1 MSENIETKE
10 KLNLI
15 QGSLNEH
22 VTMSSLF
29 GMQVTPQTVN
39 NYYENFR
46 PGITSLDEVRKLI
59 KEGKIYKLEHY
70 GSNISNFS
78 DDF

>member
-1 MSENIETKE
+1 MSENMETEE

-29 GMQVTPQTVN
+29 GMKVTPQTVN
-39 NYYENFR
+39 NYYDNFR
-46 PGITSLDEVRKLI
+46 PGITTLDEVRKLI
-59 KEGKIYKLEHY
+59 KEGKIYKLEHH
-70 GSNISNFS
+70 GSNVSNFS

>member
-1 MSENIETKE
+1 MSENMETEE
-10 KLNLI
+10 KLKLI

-29 GMQVTPQTVN
+29 GMKVTPQTVN

-46 PGITSLDEVRKLI
+46 PGITSLHEVRKLI
-59 KEGKIYKLEHY
+59 KEGKIYKLQHHC
-70 GSNISNFS
+70 SNISNFS

>member
-1 MSENIETKE
+1 MSKNMKTEERLK
-10 KLNLI
+10 LI

-29 GMQVTPQTVN
+29 GMKVTPQTVN
-39 NYYENFR
+39 NYYDNFR
-46 PGITSLDEVRKLI
+46 PGITTLDEVRKLI
-59 KEGKIYKLEHY
+59 KERKIYKLEHHCSY
-70 GSNISNFS
+70 ESNFS

>member
-1 MSENIETKE
+1 MSENMETEE
-10 KLNLI
+10 KLKLI

-22 VTMSSLF
+22 VTISALF

-39 NYYENFR
+39 NYYDNLR
-46 PGITSLDEVRKLI
+46 PGITTLDEVRKLI
-59 KEGKIYKLEHY
+59 KEGKIYKLEHHC
-70 GSNISNFS
+70 SHDSNFS